1 MSPEYWV
8 FSLYSNELVFFY
20 FLLSRPYSILSISLP
35 ILLLPT
41 LSLSLPVSLQLARIW
56 KSSGC
61 ECILPNSR
69 KFDRIPLEY
78 NQSNADPSRQANVS
92 CTLLHS
98 FFSPS
103 RISLVALLTKLF
115 AFKPYVFLPFPFN
128 LISHKTTH
136 SSFVLI
142 SPDFWSTLFHG
153 TTNPAP
159 FFIQCFFLLSF
170 LSTLIQLHYNMCQT

>member
-1 MSPEYWV
+1 MNLFFLFSSFPSL
-8 FSLYSNELVFFY
+8 FNSLYLSSNPFITN
-20 FLLSRPYSILSISLP
+20 S
-35 ILLLPT
+35 

-103 RISLVALLTKLF
+103 RISLVALLTKIF
-115 AFKPYVFLPFPFN
+115 AFKPYVFLPFN
-128 LISHKTTH
+128 LTSRKTTH

-142 SPDFWSTLFHG
+142 SPDF
-153 TTNPAP
+153 
-159 FFIQCFFLLSF
+159 
-170 LSTLIQLHYNMCQT
+170 